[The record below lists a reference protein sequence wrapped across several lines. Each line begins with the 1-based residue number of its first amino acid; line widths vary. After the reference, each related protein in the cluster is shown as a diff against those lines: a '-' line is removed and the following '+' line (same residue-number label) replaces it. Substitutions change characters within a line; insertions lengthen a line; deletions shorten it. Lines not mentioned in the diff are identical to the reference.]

1 MVHLLK
7 AYEKYKESDTFGIK
21 KIPVHW
27 DVKRGYSLF
36 EENRKRN
43 SDGVAYTQLQFKYGE
58 IVPKP
63 IQDQQSNSDTYK
75 KYTIITSGVIM
86 INGLNLNYDFVSQR
100 VAVSKMEGIITSAY
114 ISLNCRNSNDIAYL
128 CYLLKGLD
136 GIKLFHGLG
145 NGLRQ
150 TLIVNELL
158 KLQLPVPP
166 HKEQVRIVHYLDW
179 KISEMNRFI
188 NQKKKQVKLLEELK
202 KATICKYALTGIYD
216 NRDMQTS
223 EYPWINKLPVGWKET
238 RAKTILKKLHHPVR
252 KQDKLLICSNSGK
265 VFFRGDSKL
274 GLVADSEDIYQG
286 VRKGDLLI
294 HGMDTWHGAIAISG
308 YDGKCTPVVHVC
320 DSSENKEYVAYYLR
334 ALAFLK
340 VYKKISN
347 GVRENTSDFRSWGK
361 AGDINVLVPPR
372 DEQDKIAEILNEK
385 CKHIENIIASLE
397 KEITFIE
404 ELKEKTIADVVTGKV
419 DVRNVVVP
427 DFIIK
432 EEILEECD
440 TMKNDEGEK
449 D

>member
-1 MVHLLK
+1 MLK
-7 AYEKYKESDTFGIK
+7 AYEEYQEMGLPWLEQVPAHWGFLRNKNIFVEK
-21 KIPVHW
+21 K
-27 DVKRGYSLF
+27 DVIGNSKDYRLLSL
-36 EENRKRN
+36 
-43 SDGVAYTQLQFKYGE
+43 T
-58 IVPKP
+58 
-63 IQDQQSNSDTYK
+63 K
-75 KYTIITSGVIM
+75 K
-86 INGLNLNYDFVSQR
+86 
-100 VAVSKMEGIITSAY
+100 GIIFRDISTGKGKFPKDFESYKIVEEGDIVFCLFDVDETPRTVGLSNHSGMITGAY
-114 ISLNCRNSNDIAYL
+114 NVFNVRNINSEFIQYYYIAF
-128 CYLLKGLD
+128 D
-136 GIKLFHGLG
+136 NIKAFKPLYT
-145 NGLRQ
+145 GLRKVIQ
-150 TLIVNELL
+150 MSTFMSTKV
-158 KLQLPVPP
+158 PVPP
-166 HKEQVRIVHYLDW
+166 RLEQEQIVCYLDW
-179 KISEMNRFI
+179 KISEINRFI
-188 NQKKKQVKLLEELK
+188 NQKKKQIKLLEELK

-223 EYPWINKLPVGWKET
+223 EYPWINKFPAGWKET
-238 RAKTILKKLHHPVR
+238 RAKNILKKLKHPVR

-419 DVRNVVVP
+419 DVYNVVVP
-427 DFIIK
+427 DFLLK

-440 TMKNDEGEK
+440 TTKNDEGE
-449 D
+449 DD